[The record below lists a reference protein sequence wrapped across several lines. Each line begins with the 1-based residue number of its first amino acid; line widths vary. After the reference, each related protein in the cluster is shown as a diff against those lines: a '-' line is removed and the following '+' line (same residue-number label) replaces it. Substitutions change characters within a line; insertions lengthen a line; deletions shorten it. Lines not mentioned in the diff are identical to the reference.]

1 MNSKQTI
8 ARAAAT
14 AERIHIA
21 REAMTPAVR
30 GSGML
35 DVVLVPWNEPATVTD
50 DGRNTYTEVWEPG
63 SLVADSAAVPVYGS
77 HVQTARGL
85 ERGPLIGV
93 ARDIVDMPDGL
104 HATIHLATDE
114 GRRVHELAA
123 LGVGAAVSIEADT
136 DAEQPVDGTLV
147 RSAANPALLTGVATI
162 LPPQSPAYTGA
173 VVTAVRAAP
182 ETPPPDGDDPDGDEP
197 ELDADGNPVLRDSL
211 GNIVTPAP
219 AGAGGEATGR
229 AAIAE
234 LVRGEVA
241 RYGLGRQPRRAVHP
255 LARFN
260 NPVELLIA
268 ARNGT
273 QAEQHEISRA
283 FQEAYAQHRE
293 IARALVNQITP
304 DNPGVMPPTW
314 LSTIFGVVDSGRPGI
329 TAMGGPASAGDT
341 GMDIYWPYTT
351 VDLTTLVAE
360 QLAQKTDIQS
370 VKVSFLRGQA
380 TLKTYAG
387 GSDVSYQL
395 QRRSSPS
402 YMAAYNRLLQTSY
415 GLVTEIVFDAAL
427 VAGAGATVVY
437 DPSAADADGS
447 KAKAFLFAAS
457 AKVKKATGTPASAA
471 LVSSD
476 VYAHWGGQPWLQPP
490 MYGTQNV
497 PGTAAASTLR
507 INISGLEIVEAV
519 GMAAGNIVVSNPE
532 AARWFEDGPFLVT
545 AEDVAKL
552 GTDAAI
558 WGMGITGLTVPT
570 GVVKASATQADA
582 TRFEKDQE
590 KAAKEAAE

>member
-1 MNSKQTI
+1 MNTRRII

-14 AERIHIA
+14 AERVHIA
-21 REAMTPAVR
+21 RDAPAAPTVR
-30 GSGML
+30 AGSIL
-35 DVVLVPWNEPATVTD
+35 DAVLMPWGAVADVTD
-50 DGRNTYTEVWEPG
+50 DGRTTYSEMWEPG
-63 SLVADSAAVPVYGS
+63 SLAHDGPVPVYGS

-93 ARDIVDMPDGL
+93 ARDLTIEADGL
-104 HATIHLATDE
+104 HGSIHLATDE
-114 GRRVHELAA
+114 GRRLHELAA
-123 LGVGAAVSIEADT
+123 LGVRAAVSIEADT
-136 DAEQPVDGTLV
+136 DGDMTADDDRCRCPHRRPPGDLDRCGDRSSRHNRPPTPARWSPRYAPPRRRRPPPTTTRTSSSTRTATRYAVTLTATSSPRTAGRHRATRPGGR
-147 RSAANPALLTGVATI
+147 RSPKW
-162 LPPQSPAYTGA
+162 S
-173 VVTAVRAAP
+173 AVRWP
-182 ETPPPDGDDPDGDEP
+182 
-197 ELDADGNPVLRDSL
+197 
-211 GNIVTPAP
+211 
-219 AGAGGEATGR
+219 ATGCNDP
-229 AAIAE
+229 
-234 LVRGEVA
+234 
-241 RYGLGRQPRRAVHP
+241 PRRAAHP
-255 LARFN
+255 LARFTN
-260 NPVELLIA
+260 AVDMLIA
-268 ARNGT
+268 AR
-273 QAEQHEISRA
+273 QAPAAEQAQISRAFHDAYQQHREISRA
-283 FQEAYAQHRE
+283 M
-293 IARALVNQITP
+293 VNQITT

-314 LSTIFGVVDSGRPGI
+314 LSTIFGIVDSGRPGI

-351 VDLTTLVAE
+351 ADLTTLVAE
-360 QLAQKTDIQS
+360 QLLQKTDIQS
-370 VKVSFLRGQA
+370 VKVSFLRGAA

-415 GLVTEIVFDAAL
+415 GLVTEITFDAAL

-437 DPSAADADGS
+437 DPSVADADGS

-457 AKVKKATGTPASAA
+457 AKVKKATGTPATAV

-507 INISGLEIVEAV
+507 INISGLEITEAV
-519 GMAAGNIVVSNPE
+519 GMAAGNIVVSNDQ
-532 AARWFEDGPFLVT
+532 AAAWFEDGPFLVT
-545 AEDVAKL
+545 AEDVTKL

-570 GVVKASATQADA
+570 GVVKASPTAAAADA
-582 TRFEKDQE
+582 FEKAQA
-590 KAAKEAAE
+590 KAAKNDD